1 MPDGLKRF
9 RVINPLLEGSIT
21 YQVSLSAAKVYQSLK
36 NGAIYLEDI
45 ASDTGLS
52 ANEIVSCLKELIEL
66 GAVGQD
72 DDDLPDS
79 FLGVKSQ
86 PLSEKMGYNF
96 SMSSLPDMFAVNKDN
111 LEKGR
116 QEEKLLGRRKVNYL
130 GSNLGSIMSDDNL
143 MAMATPYG
151 GSLPQPQAQ
160 QQPSSEEMAAFMQQL
175 MMPQQQQQQ
184 PPMQQQK
191 K

>member
-175 MMPQQQQQQ
+175 MMAQQQQQQ
-184 PPMQQQK
+184 PPVQQQK

>member
-175 MMPQQQQQQ
+175 MMAQQQQQQ